1 MTTKVHNAACSA
13 APGASRADLSTESSI
28 GQPPRGRSRYRRSRV
43 PVEALPTLLA
53 AAGLSAC
60 VADFPFELDRV
71 VVISL
76 LLESGERSAKMV
88 ASHPLPDFPRRDQ
101 APLDISASLEGPGWT
116 VAFAAT
122 DPMEECGP
130 PYGASTCL
138 SAQLPEAVAPG
149 MYRVRGTTPLGSFSG
164 EATVPAIPSIEN
176 PAGDTL
182 WIHSPDDTAGD
193 VLIPLEYR
201 VDPKTTALFLEVTF
215 EHEGRQVSRRRLL
228 ELGDSIYGWYEEGEI
243 WPRGLRLRLQ
253 ALGPRYTSW
262 LRHVGLHMEPPW
274 PSFGIESDAVY
285 GYFDGISAP
294 TRWVDVVAESD
305 T

>member
-1 MTTKVHNAACSA
+1 MTTNVDNVTCST
-13 APGASRADLSTESSI
+13 APGASRADLSTESF
-28 GQPPRGRSRYRRSRV
+28 GQPPRGRSRHRRSRAF
-43 PVEALPTLLA
+43 VEALPTLLA

-60 VADFPFELDRV
+60 VADFPYELHDV
-71 VVISL
+71 VSLSL

-88 ASHPLPDFPRRDQ
+88 ASRPFPERDQ

-122 DPMEECGP
+122 DPTEVCGP
-130 PYGASTCL
+130 PHGARTCL

-149 MYRVRGTTPLGSFSG
+149 MYRVRGTTRLGSFSG

-182 WIHSPDDTAGD
+182 WIHLPDDTAGY

-201 VDPKTTALFLEVTF
+201 VDPTTAALFLESTV
-215 EHEGRQVSRRRLL
+215 ERGYGRESSRGLW
-228 ELGDSIYGWYEEGEI
+228 ELGDSIYWLYEEGEL
-243 WPRGLRLRLQ
+243 WSQGSRLRLQ
-253 ALGPRYTSW
+253 ALGPSYTTW
-262 LRHVGLHMEPPW
+262 LRHTGLHVEPPW

-305 T
+305 R